1 MKNKVQLITYID
13 RLGKS
18 GVSDLHNF
26 LKSNLSDV
34 FEGGMHLLPFYYP
47 IDGADAGYDPI
58 DHSTTDQRIG
68 TWSDINLL
76 SQDFDVMADLIV
88 NHISAESKEFE
99 DVKLNG
105 KKSAYYDLFLT
116 KPKVFPNGNAEGD
129 IKKIYRPRPN
139 LPFTEIEIGDG
150 EVESFWTTFTSN
162 QLDIDVRHELG
173 VAYLD
178 KILNTFEEN
187 GIKSIRL
194 DAAGYAIKKPGTSC
208 FMIPETFDFI
218 DEFSKK
224 AKAKGIKTLV
234 EIHAY
239 YKQQIEIAK
248 KVDYVYDFA
257 LPPLVLHA
265 IATGTATKLK
275 KWLDISPRN
284 CVTVLDTHDGI
295 GIMDVARQG
304 DLPGLLE
311 DDQVDFLVESI
322 HEKSNDQ
329 SRLASGEG
337 GSNLD
342 IYQVN
347 CTFYEA
353 LGKDDQDYL
362 MARAIQFFSPGIPQ
376 VYYGGFLAA
385 ENDMAL
391 MTETNVHRD
400 INRPYFSFEEIENA
414 LDKEVV
420 KRLIKLIKFRNN
432 HPSFE
437 GEFSIMTPNDD
448 ELVIKWADGNTWS
461 QLQVSLKNKQM
472 SISFD
477 NNGKEDFLLFD

>member
-13 RLGKS
+13 RLGKGGIS
-18 GVSDLHNF
+18 ELHNF
-26 LKSNLSDV
+26 LTSKMDGL

-58 DHSTTDQRIG
+58 DHTTTDQRLG

-76 SQDFDVMADLIV
+76 AQDFDIMADLIV

-105 KKSAYYDLFLT
+105 KESIYYDLFLT
-116 KPKVFPNGNAEGD
+116 KEKVFPNGNSEAD

-139 LPFTEIEIGDG
+139 QPFTAIEIGN
-150 EVESFWTTFTSN
+150 ETSELFWTTFTSN
-162 QLDIDVRHELG
+162 QLDIDVSHELG
-173 VAYLD
+173 IAYLD
-178 KILNTFEEN
+178 KILNSFEEN

-208 FMIPETFDFI
+208 FMIPETFEFI
-218 DEFSKK
+218 DQFSKK
-224 AKAKGIKTLV
+224 AKAKGIETLV

-248 KVDYVYDFA
+248 QVDYVYDFA

-265 IATGTATKLK
+265 IASGTATKLK
-275 KWLDISPRN
+275 QWLDISPRN

-295 GIMDVARQG
+295 GIMDVARQ
-304 DLPGLLE
+304 DDKPGLLE

-322 HEKSNDQ
+322 HQKSKDA
-329 SRLASGEG
+329 SRKASGEG

-347 CTFYEA
+347 CSFYEA
-353 LGKDDQDYL
+353 LGKDDNDYL
-362 MARAIQFFSPGIPQ
+362 LARAIQFFSPGIPQ

-385 ENDMAL
+385 ENDMEL
-391 MTETNVHRD
+391 MTKTNVHRD
-400 INRPYFSFEEIENA
+400 INRPYFSFDQIEDA
-414 LDKEVV
+414 LEKRVV
-420 KRLIKLIKFRNN
+420 KDLIRLIKFRNS
-432 HPSFE
+432 HPSFD
-437 GEFSIMTPNDD
+437 GEFSVSTPESNQLIMRWDA
-448 ELVIKWADGNTWS
+448 ENTWS
-461 QLQVSLKNKQM
+461 RLNVNLKDKLM
-472 SISFD
+472 SITYEQDGHENS
-477 NNGKEDFLLFD
+477 LLF